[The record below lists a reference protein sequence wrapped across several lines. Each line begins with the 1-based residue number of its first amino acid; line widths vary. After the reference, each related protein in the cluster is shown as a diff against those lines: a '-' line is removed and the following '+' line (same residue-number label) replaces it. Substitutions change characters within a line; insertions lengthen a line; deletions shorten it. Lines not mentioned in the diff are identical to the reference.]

1 MSTSLATQLSNF
13 LNQLPKIHN
22 IWIAYS
28 GGVDSHVLLHLLAQ
42 QQSALHAV
50 HIHHGLQ
57 GQADDWAQ
65 HCAQVCQQLQV
76 EFHLIHVNIDTDSGQ
91 SIEALARDA
100 RYQAIQNLMSENDI
114 VLTAQHADDQAETLL
129 LQLFRGAGVA
139 GLAAMPHLIPF
150 GQGWLGRPFLECTRQ
165 HIVDY
170 AQTRQLQW
178 VEDDSNCDTRFD
190 RNFLRHNIMPVLSQ
204 RWTHIN
210 QTLGRAAQNQ
220 AEANTLL
227 QELAEQDLQICRQT
241 QGLNISTLQKFSVTR
256 QRNVIRYWLKS
267 KQFIMPSR
275 LHLQQI
281 LTECI
286 QAKPDA
292 QPLIKWSN
300 VEIRRYQ
307 NILFAMFALPAQPIE
322 QVLDWDLQTDLD
334 LPLGQL
340 QVIISEQQNHPI
352 QGSVQVRFRQG
363 GEKLYLRGH
372 ARSVKKLLQQ
382 SCIAPW
388 LRPFIPLIY
397 IDDQLIAIPELGIDE
412 RMSIEQ
418 RFIWVI

>member
-1 MSTSLATQLSNF
+1 MSTSLASQLSNF
-13 LNQLPKIHN
+13 LNQLPTIQN

-42 QQSALHAV
+42 QQTTLHAV

-57 GQADDWAQ
+57 AQADEWAQ
-65 HCAQVCQQLQV
+65 HCTQVCQQLQV
-76 EFHLIHVNIDTDSGQ
+76 EFHLVHVNIDMDSGQ
-91 SIEALARDA
+91 SIEALARNA
-100 RYQAIQNLMSENDI
+100 RYHAIQNLTSENDI

-139 GLAAMPHLIPF
+139 GLAAMPRLIAF
-150 GQGWLGRPFLECTRQ
+150 GQGWLGRPFLECSRQ
-165 HIVDY
+165 QIINY
-170 AQTRQLQW
+170 AQAHQLQW
-178 VEDDSNCDTRFD
+178 VEDGSNQDTRFD
-190 RNFLRHNIMPVLSQ
+190 RNFLRHDIMPLLSN
-204 RWTHIN
+204 RWAHIN

-227 QELAEQDLQICRQT
+227 QELAKQDLQNCQQA
-241 QGLNISTLQKFSVTR
+241 QGLSIAGLQKLSSMAR
-256 QRNVIRYWLKS
+256 QHNLIRYWLKS

-286 QAKPDA
+286 PAKSDA
-292 QPLIKWSN
+292 QPLIKWAN
-300 VEIRRYQ
+300 IEVRRYQ
-307 NILFAMFALPAQPIE
+307 NILYAMPELPEQPTG
-322 QVLDWDLQTDLD
+322 QVLNWDLKSDSD

-340 QVIISEQQNHPI
+340 RAIPPEQLIQSGIQVQ
-352 QGSVQVRFRQG
+352 FRQG

-372 ARSVKKLLQQ
+372 SRSVKKLLQQ
-382 SCIAPW
+382 SCVPPW

-397 IDDQLIAIPELGIDE
+397 IDEQLVAIPELGMDE
-412 RMSIEQ
+412 RLLIEQ
-418 RFIWVI
+418 QFKWVI